1 MAPISAEELLKQ
13 TGLQRSDAVRNLEP
27 VVQKWAMKLAY
38 VVGAAILAV
47 TLFILY
53 QWRAQ
58 TPGLPTTAGLTADQ
72 LKVALDGY
80 RELSGAALDSATKVF
95 DLVVVKAFLPVF
107 ASILGYIFGTLRSEK
122 SAS

>member
-1 MAPISAEELLKQ
+1 MAPISADDILKQ

-38 VVGAAILAV
+38 VLGGAIFLV
-47 TLFILY
+47 TGFILY
-53 QWRAQ
+53 QWRAG
-58 TPGLPTTAGLTADQ
+58 TPGLPVTTGLTADQ

-122 SAS
+122 GGS

>member
-1 MAPISAEELLKQ
+1 MVPVSADDILKQ

-27 VVQKWAMKLAY
+27 VVQKWAMKLAKW
-38 VVGAAILAV
+38 VGLAIFLV
-47 TLFILY
+47 TVFILY
-53 QWRAQ
+53 QWRVG
-58 TPGLPTTAGLTADQ
+58 TPGLPATTGLTADQ